1 MKVATRY
8 SFGIGSGTSPMRLC
22 AAVLAES
29 EEQAVASLKAAIEG
43 LGRELGAGD
52 PWNSADSPSIQHLTV
67 HLNPDNISAADIEE
81 VIEHWDESCP
91 QCGRALDGT
100 DGTCENCAGTP
111 AVQ

>member
-1 MKVATRY
+1 MATRY

-29 EEQAVASLKAAIEG
+29 EEQAVADLKAAIEG
-43 LGRELGAGD
+43 LGRELGD
-52 PWNSADSPSIQHLTV
+52 SWNSPDSPSIEHLTV

-81 VIEHWDESCP
+81 VIERWDESCP

-111 AVQ
+111 AVG